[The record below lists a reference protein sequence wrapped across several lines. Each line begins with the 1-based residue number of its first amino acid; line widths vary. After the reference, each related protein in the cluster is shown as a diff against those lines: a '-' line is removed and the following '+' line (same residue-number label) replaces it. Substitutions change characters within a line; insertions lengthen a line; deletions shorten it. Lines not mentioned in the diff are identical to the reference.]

1 MLLGQDEDLSDV
13 ARESGRNVTQCK
25 SKLKVLSDI
34 EKESK
39 KCCQEKMKFVKR
51 YDRKLKV
58 LHILQVKCEGLSN
71 IARGNQEDCWMLPDK
86 ALLGVK
92 R

>member
-1 MLLGQDEDLSDV
+1 MLVSFLTELS
-13 ARESGRNVTQCK
+13 S
-25 SKLKVLSDI
+25 VLSDATR
-34 EKESK
+34 EKV
-39 KCCQEKMKFVKR
+39 Q
-51 YDRKLKV
+51 V

-86 ALLGVK
+86 AFLGVE